1 MLRGAGVMFRGAV
14 DDILGDCELL
24 AQSGFRGHVI
34 AEVSTAKAQS
44 DDQRVQMVKSSLDF
58 ARYYM
63 AVGRERLQAGVAR

>member
-1 MLRGAGVMFRGAV
+1 
-14 DDILGDCELL
+14 LL

-34 AEVSTAKAQS
+34 AEVSTGKAQS

-63 AVGRERLQAGVAR
+63 AVGRERLNAGVAR